1 MTSTAGRAPST
12 VRARFASPRNLLP
25 IAAIV
30 LLAIGAALFAKSY
43 FAGNDAPPIVAIAPD
58 HRAQLEANIEFF
70 ETRVR
75 ETKDHLSYDRLTTL
89 YLQRLRETGDISDV
103 QRAETSALAS
113 LEANPE
119 VYTGTL
125 NLALVRIA
133 QHDFREA
140 ETLALKARDAKPT
153 APDAH
158 AVLGD
163 AQVALGKYDEAA
175 DSYRKFLE
183 LAPGFNA
190 FARSANIAEVRGNV
204 PLATQFWGLS
214 IEVSAA
220 EEPADSAWARVQLG
234 NLLFLT
240 GDSDG
245 AKDEFENALRI
256 FPGLH
261 SAEAGLAR
269 SLATEGEFDDAL
281 DIYAGLVERLPQLDY
296 VIAYG
301 ETLEAAGRK
310 GDAQKQ
316 FALVNAIEQLFVAN
330 GVKND
335 LPLINFR
342 LDHGSEAEMPA
353 ALAAAEAAYAERPSI
368 AGADTL
374 AWALYRN
381 GRFDEARTKSDEAL
395 RTGAQDPNLYFHAAV
410 IASAHGDKATALA
423 HSKQVAELNPKFS
436 LLHAVEAA
444 ALLKSLEASK

>member
-25 IAAIV
+25 VAAIV
-30 LLAIGAALFAKSY
+30 LAVLGAALFARSY
-43 FAGNDAPPIVAIAPD
+43 FADDKAPALVTIEAD
-58 HRAQLEANIEFF
+58 HRAQLEANIQFF

-89 YLQRLRETGDISDV
+89 YLQRLRETGDVSDV
-103 QRAETSALAS
+103 RRAETSALAS
-113 LEANPE
+113 LEANPG

-133 QHDFREA
+133 QHDFRDAEA
-140 ETLALKARDAKPT
+140 LALKASEVKPA
-153 APDAH
+153 APDSQ

-163 AQVALGKYDEAA
+163 AQMALGKYDEAA
-175 DSYRKFLE
+175 ASYRRYLE

-204 PLATQFWGLS
+204 PLASQFWGLA

-220 EEPADSAWARVQLG
+220 EVPADSAWARVQLG

-240 GDSDG
+240 GDQDG
-245 AKDEFENALRI
+245 ARKEYETALRI
-256 FPGLH
+256 YPRLH
-261 SAEAGLAR
+261 GAEAGLAR
-269 SLATEGEFDDAL
+269 SLAAEGNYDDAL
-281 DIYAGLVERLPQLDY
+281 EIYAALVERLPLLEY

-301 ETLEAAGRK
+301 ETLDAAGRK
-310 GDAQKQ
+310 GDAQRQ

-335 LPLINFR
+335 LPLVNFR
-342 LDHGSEAEMPA
+342 LDHGSTAEMPA
-353 ALAAAEAAYAERPSI
+353 LLAAAEGAYAERPSI
-368 AGADTL
+368 AAADTL

-381 GRFDEARTKSDEAL
+381 GRFDEARAMSDEAL
-395 RTGAQDPNLYFHAAV
+395 RTGAQDPALNFHAAA
-410 IASAHGDKATALA
+410 IANAQGDKASALA
-423 HSKQVAELNPKFS
+423 HSKKVAELNPKFS
-436 LLHAVEAA
+436 LLHAPEAA
-444 ALLKSLEASK
+444 SLLKSLEAAR